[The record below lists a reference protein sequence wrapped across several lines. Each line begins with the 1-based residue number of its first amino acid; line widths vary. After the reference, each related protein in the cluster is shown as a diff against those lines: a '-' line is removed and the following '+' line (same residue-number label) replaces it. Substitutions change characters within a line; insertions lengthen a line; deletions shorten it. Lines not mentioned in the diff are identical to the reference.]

1 MTNVQ
6 KSPPGIFFA
15 GFLPPPV
22 LKDKFEKETNKQQ
35 EKQTNTLYIFVW
47 LFIILECNIII
58 NNATS
63 SERFMKAAMIF
74 NRIFYV

>member
-1 MTNVQ
+1 LFKKQTNIVTNVQ

-35 EKQTNTLYIFVW
+35 EKQTNTLYIFV
-47 LFIILECNIII
+47 
-58 NNATS
+58 
-63 SERFMKAAMIF
+63 
-74 NRIFYV
+74 